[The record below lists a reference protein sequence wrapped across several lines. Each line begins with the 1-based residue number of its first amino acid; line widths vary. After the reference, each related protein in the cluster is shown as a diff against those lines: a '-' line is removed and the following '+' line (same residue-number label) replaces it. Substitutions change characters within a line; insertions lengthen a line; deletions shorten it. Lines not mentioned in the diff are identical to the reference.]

1 MSRLKALA
9 GIAVTGLLVVA
20 IVAIAPSLS
29 WGTPAQAQPLM
40 DDDDATTTRYITV
53 VGQGKTTVVPDI
65 ARLQLGVQNSAAT
78 VEEGMTSNTATMD
91 AILAAMTEAGIA
103 DRDIQTNS
111 YNIYLDEGYRGPDTA
126 ANPVY
131 RVSNMLTVKVRDLAT
146 VGEVLDAAVAAGAN
160 QIWGVSF
167 TVEDRTAAEA
177 DARAKAMADARARA
191 EALAELA
198 EVKVGEVLSISEV
211 ITGGVGPMYYGVAM
225 EAAGMGGGGSINP
238 GELEYGTSIQVT
250 YALK

>member
-1 MSRLKALA
+1 
-9 GIAVTGLLVVA
+9 
-20 IVAIAPSLS
+20 
-29 WGTPAQAQPLM
+29 
-40 DDDDATTTRYITV
+40 
-53 VGQGKTTVVPDI
+53 
-65 ARLQLGVQNSAAT
+65 
-78 VEEGMTSNTATMD
+78 
-91 AILAAMTEAGIA
+91 
-103 DRDIQTNS
+103 
-111 YNIYLDEGYRGPDTA
+111 
-126 ANPVY
+126 
-131 RVSNMLTVKVRDLAT
+131 MLTVKVRDLAT